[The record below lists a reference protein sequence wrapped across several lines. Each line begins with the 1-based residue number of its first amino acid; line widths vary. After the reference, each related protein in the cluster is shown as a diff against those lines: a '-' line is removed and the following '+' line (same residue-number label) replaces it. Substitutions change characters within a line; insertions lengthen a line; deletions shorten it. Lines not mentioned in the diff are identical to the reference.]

1 MGGTIAN
8 KHPEF
13 KFNAEICQFL
23 EQFGLAK
30 HSVSVAIV
38 SQYGPG
44 DHCTGGSTPL
54 PNYGVQT
61 PKTSLQSR
69 RGGSN
74 PQLSSSNPQPLGTI
88 SRAC

>member
-1 MGGTIAN
+1 MMGGTIAN

-44 DHCTGGSTPL
+44 DHCTGGFDP
-54 PNYGVQT
+54 P
-61 PKTSLQSR
+61 
-69 RGGSN
+69 
-74 PQLSSSNPQPLGTI
+74 PQLWSSNPQNFTAIETWGFELPTMEFESPTL
-88 SRAC
+88 RHY